1 MRFTIRKPTLASY
14 RPRITNLESPITN
27 HSHAKA
33 AMAFHAWLSE
43 HDDRLRLQATIST
56 QKQALDA
63 ADVREHDRAA
73 TLKDTLALIEALKRQ
88 TQTPAQVLR
97 DLAKFLSLPQPITLN
112 PPQSGSP
119 ATQQGTARSKTA
131 PCVAKKGCPSPV
143 PPSSS
148 ASSPAET
155 SPGLESPALA
165 APRNQQDLP
174 EAPSAQ
180 IPAAD
185 LKPLFDYVQDCRSC
199 QAQLAA
205 AKQNATDNATKLTAI
220 TRERDAAVVTAKRGT
235 FWQRYALWFVACA
248 GAGAVA
254 LCLGP
259 LPLNAAV
266 QTSCHASR
274 SCHSKGAA
282 NPSTT
287 LSERSQAGL
296 RPPPPQPYLTSGN
309 GYYVVYPW
317 VN

>member
-1 MRFTIRKPTLASY
+1 MASLATDRGFPIRYFLSLLNINFEGGFCVSQFANQRLQVTGRESQIWNRPSRTIPMRNTLEISGILLAV
-14 RPRITNLESPITN
+14 LL
-27 HSHAKA
+27 A

-73 TLKDTLALIEALKRQ
+73 TLKDTLAQIEALKRQ

-97 DLAKFLSLPQPITLN
+97 DLPKFLSLPQPITLN

-131 PCVAKKGCPSPV
+131 PCVAKKGCPSPL
-143 PPSSS
+143 PPSS

-165 APRNQQDLP
+165 APTNQQDLP
-174 EAPSAQ
+174 DAPSAQ

-185 LKPLFDYVQDCRSC
+185 LKPLFDYVQNCRSC

-220 TRERDAAVVTAKRGT
+220 TRERDAAVVTAKGGT
-235 FWQRYALWFVACA
+235 FWQRLRRNALRFVAGA

-254 LCLGP
+254 LCG
-259 LPLNAAV
+259 
-266 QTSCHASR
+266 
-274 SCHSKGAA
+274 
-282 NPSTT
+282 
-287 LSERSQAGL
+287 
-296 RPPPPQPYLTSGN
+296 SGHCR
-309 GYYVVYPW
+309 
-317 VN
+317 